1 MFGFLSGYKT
11 YLASFVG
18 CLAIVLF
25 LMGLIPYE
33 VMTAICALVG
43 FVIPAFLRDAI
54 RTETQKAADQIK
66 ASGKL

>member
-18 CLAIVLF
+18 CLSIVLY

-33 VMTAICALVG
+33 VATAICALVG
-43 FVIPAFLRDAI
+43 YTIPMFLRDAI
-54 RTETQKAADQIK
+54 RTEMQKTADQIK
-66 ASGKL
+66 ASGK